1 MAIYHRRVDAIRRS
15 RISALIHTLLA
26 LGSVCATHRATAQ
39 EPPVQVEIVPSEVE
53 WSQFPPYCKARYS
66 ITLYALGTP
75 FEGRVSQAEIQ
86 SWKQQM
92 GQAWEALHHY
102 CYGLVQMSRA
112 PLIKDQNRRE
122 YLYDRASDEFG
133 YAFRNTDHDN
143 PFNAKVAVQLS
154 MAFRAK
160 NKTDQALRYAN
171 EAQKIDPKLDTG
183 YSASALI
190 LRQAG
195 KLNEAVEVLKRGL
208 AAVDGESAELNYF
221 LGLTYF
227 DLKNLDLARE
237 YADKA
242 YALGYPLPGLRNRLA
257 RAR

>member
-1 MAIYHRRVDAIRRS
+1 V
-15 RISALIHTLLA
+15 LLA
-26 LGSVCATHRATAQ
+26 LGAASAARQASAQ
-39 EPPVQVEIVPSEVE
+39 EPPVQVEVVPSEVE
-53 WSQFPPYCKARYS
+53 WTQFPPYCKARYS
-66 ITLYALGTP
+66 ITLYALGTV
-75 FEGRVSQAEIQ
+75 FEGRVPPSEIE
-86 SWKQQM
+86 SWKHQM
-92 GQAWEALHHY
+92 GQAWDALHHY

-112 PLIKDQNRRE
+112 PLIKDPNRRE

-183 YSASALI
+183 YSATALI
-190 LRQAG
+190 LRQGG
-195 KLNEAVEVLKRGL
+195 KLAEAAEVLKKGL

-227 DLKNLDLARE
+227 DLKNIDLARQ

-257 RAR
+257 RVR